1 METKMNVKLIFLFRN
16 NKLASEYLLY
26 RMWGRCQGKKRE
38 NPGVLKLCE
47 IRVLKW
53 RYDDK
58 IGADNLIET
67 VITVLGDQ
75 RRNISCRINIWHMWV
90 ITHTTVRQRELP
102 CMMWMKKRE
111 NLSTG
116 ARWKWTTLPI

>member
-1 METKMNVKLIFLFRN
+1 MNVKLIFLFRN

-47 IRVLKW
+47 KRVQKW

-67 VITVLGDQ
+67 VITA
-75 RRNISCRINIWHMWV
+75 ISVFCCPVKEPRSII
-90 ITHTTVRQRELP
+90 
-102 CMMWMKKRE
+102 C
-111 NLSTG
+111 SG
-116 ARWKWTTLPI
+116 

>member
-1 METKMNVKLIFLFRN
+1 MCE
-16 NKLASEYLLY
+16 
-26 RMWGRCQGKKRE
+26 KR
-38 NPGVLKLCE
+38 VQ
-47 IRVLKW
+47 KW

-90 ITHTTVRQRELP
+90 LTHTTVRQRELP

-116 ARWKWTTLPI
+116 ARWRWTTLPI

>member
-1 METKMNVKLIFLFRN
+1 MNVKLIFLFRN

-47 IRVLKW
+47 KRVQKW

-90 ITHTTVRQRELP
+90 LTHTTVRQRELP

-111 NLSTG
+111 NLSTD

>member
-1 METKMNVKLIFLFRN
+1 MNVKLIFLFRN

-47 IRVLKW
+47 KRVQKW

-75 RRNISCRINIWHMWV
+75 GGTFHA
-90 ITHTTVRQRELP
+90 
-102 CMMWMKKRE
+102 
-111 NLSTG
+111 G
-116 ARWKWTTLPI
+116 